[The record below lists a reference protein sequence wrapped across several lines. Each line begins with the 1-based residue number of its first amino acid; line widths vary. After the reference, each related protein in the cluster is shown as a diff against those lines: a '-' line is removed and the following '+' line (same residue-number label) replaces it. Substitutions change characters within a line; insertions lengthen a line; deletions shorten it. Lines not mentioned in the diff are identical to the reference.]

1 MDNKRIYIL
10 DSFRAIAILLV
21 MVFHYFSRWT
31 SLYPYGEKY
40 DFFSY
45 GKMGVHFFFVISGF
59 VILYTL
65 ECTPNF
71 IIFWKKRMLRLFP
84 SMLIAS
90 TITFLI
96 FILFDN
102 GLLFP
107 NSHSIKNI
115 FVSSTFIQPDLLSS
129 LTGRK
134 FEFDYISGSYWSLWL
149 EIQFYAFASLL
160 FYWTKKNFN
169 AVFFIV
175 TFLILLIS
183 LIVFNVD
190 SENFIVRIIKSLC
203 KTFNLFEALP
213 FFSFGILFYL
223 FYKNKTSNLA
233 IPIWQKINFV
243 LLLIFQGYIYKNEPQ
258 KMLFVLGFLF
268 MFFLLINQSKSLAF
282 LENKFLIKIGVAS
295 YFLYLIHENIGVLL
309 INKLG
314 GYFSP
319 IEFVWP
325 LFIIGALTMI
335 SIFYTYKVDKRINT
349 FLKKY
354 IE

>member
-40 DFFSY
+40 DYFSY
-45 GKMGVHFFFVISGF
+45 GKMGVHFFFIISGF

-65 ECTPNF
+65 EFTPNF
-71 IIFWKKRMLRLFP
+71 IVFWKKRMLRLFP

-90 TITFLI
+90 TITFLV
-96 FILFDN
+96 FILFDKT
-102 GLLFP
+102 LLFP
-107 NSHSIKNI
+107 NSHSITNI

-129 LTGRK
+129 LTARK

-149 EIQFYAFASLL
+149 EIQFYAFVSIL
-160 FYWTKKNFN
+160 FYFTRGKFN
-169 AVFFIV
+169 IVFFIS
-175 TFLILLIS
+175 TFLILFIS

-190 SENFIVRIIKSLC
+190 SHNAIIRIIKSIC

-223 FYKNKTSNLA
+223 FYKNKASNLS
-233 IPIWQKINFV
+233 IPILQKIAFV
-243 LLLIFQGYIYKNEPQ
+243 LLLIFQAYLYKNEPL
-258 KMLFVLGFLF
+258 KTLLVLFFLI
-268 MFFLLINQSKSLAF
+268 MFFLLINQSKILTF
-282 LENKFLIKIGVAS
+282 LENKLLIKIGVAS

-314 GYFSP
+314 RYFSP

-325 LFIIGALTMI
+325 LLIIATLCVI
-335 SIFYTYKVDKRINT
+335 SIFYTYKVEKKMNI

-354 IE
+354 I